1 MEVLVVS
8 ITCAIKYAPSW
19 SFWYSA
25 TVVIPGVPD
34 AEILVVLP
42 SSLDLLRLIVP
53 IPVEVSVASP
63 TVTVLTAPV
72 VPIPVAV
79 GIKSTFNVDPSRYA

>member
-19 SFWYSA
+19 LFGYSA